1 MDANKKDNN
10 RVLTIGEWL
19 VTKFLMLIPVVNI
32 ILLIIWSFNTSENV
46 NKSNWAKATLIV
58 YLVRLGFITI
68 IALSFLSFFITFFN
82 F

>member
-1 MDANKKDNN
+1 MSTNNKDNN

-19 VTKFLMLIPVVNI
+19 VTKFLMLIPVINI
-32 ILLIIWSFNTSENV
+32 ILLIIWSFNTKENI

-58 YLVRLGFITI
+58 YLIRLGFFTI
-68 IALSFLSFFITFFN
+68 LILSFLSFFIAFFN

>member
-1 MDANKKDNN
+1 MDANNKDNN

-19 VTKFLMLIPVVNI
+19 VTKFLMLIPIVNI

-58 YLVRLGFITI
+58 YLVRLGFITT
-68 IALSFLSFFITFFN
+68 IALSFLSFFINFFN

>member
-19 VTKFLMLIPVVNI
+19 VTKLLMLIPIVNI
-32 ILLIIWSFNTSENV
+32 ILLIIWSFNTNENV

>member
-1 MDANKKDNN
+1 MDANNKDNN
-10 RVLTIGEWL
+10 RVLSIGEWL
-19 VTKFLMLIPVVNI
+19 VTKFLMLIPIVNI
-32 ILLIIWSFNTSENV
+32 ILLIIWSFNTNENV

-68 IALSFLSFFITFFN
+68 VALSFLSFFVAFFN

>member
-32 ILLIIWSFNTSENV
+32 ILLIIWSFNTNENV